1 MPTIDAHLHLWNRDG
16 GYRWLDAAPES
27 LRQDFT
33 AEQARDEL
41 RAAGVD
47 AAILVQADDT
57 EADTEF
63 LLATAVEH
71 SWVAGVVGWV
81 PIDDAVRAEA
91 LLDRWTD
98 GGSGRGSLRGVR
110 QLLHDD
116 PRDGLLLAPDGR
128 RLATLLAGRGLALDV
143 PNAFPRL
150 LPDAIAL
157 ARAEAGLTV
166 VIDHL
171 AKPPSDSESFDA
183 WSAAMATAAS
193 LPNTVAKVSG
203 LSTAGR
209 PFAAADARRAWD
221 TALEGFGPDRLML
234 GGDWPITVTS
244 GGYGPVWREL
254 TSLLEELSPTEQEAL
269 LGGTAVRTYGLQTA

>member
-16 GYRWLDAAPES
+16 GYRWLDAAPEE
-27 LRQDFT
+27 LRADFT

-41 RAAGVD
+41 LAAGVD

-63 LLATAVEH
+63 LLDTADAEP
-71 SWVAGVVGWV
+71 WVAGVVGWV
-81 PIDDAVRAEA
+81 PIDDAERAEV
-91 LLDRWTD
+91 LLDRWID
-98 GGSGRGSLRGVR
+98 RGPGRGSLCGVR

-128 RLATLLAGRGLALDV
+128 RLATLLAGRSLALDI

-150 LPDAIAL
+150 LDDAIAL
-157 ARAEAGLTV
+157 AHVEEGLVV

-171 AKPPSDSESFDA
+171 AKPPSDPESFDA
-183 WSAAMATAAS
+183 WSAAMARAAS

-221 TALEGFGPDRLML
+221 TALARFGPERLML

-244 GGYGPVWREL
+244 GGYGPVWQEL
-254 TSLLEELSPTEQEAL
+254 TSLVGELSPTEQEAL
-269 LGGTAVRTYGLQTA
+269 LGGTAVRAYGLQAA